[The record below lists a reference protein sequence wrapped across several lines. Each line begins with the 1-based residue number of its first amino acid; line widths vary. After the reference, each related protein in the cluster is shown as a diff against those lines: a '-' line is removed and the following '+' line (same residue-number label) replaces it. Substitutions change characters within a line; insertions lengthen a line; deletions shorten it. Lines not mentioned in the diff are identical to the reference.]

1 MNGSN
6 GRRGAARSSAEVD
19 DPLGVMNRA
28 AALTEHG
35 DPLCCRTEWQLS
47 YLEAFTPD
55 AKPLFRESSE
65 SMVAFVDS
73 SFPDGTRILLP
84 LDQSW
89 LYGAPL
95 LGPDAV
101 ELLLEL
107 LAEPAMRESP
117 PTLWLSGLTPD
128 GERQRQLVSALRRTH
143 SLHGIKSPPSPMQC
157 SASLEGGYEGYLSR
171 RSGHFRRRLRSAERK
186 GVDSGVQFERC
197 APTSATHA
205 RATFARMVA
214 VEQQSWK
221 GLSSCGMEQ
230 PESRAFYERMLVRLA
245 QIGAGRVMFARHGG
259 EDIGYIFG
267 GYANGAYRGQQ
278 FSFLDT
284 WRSYSIGNL
293 LQQEQLRWLCE
304 EGAERYDMGPMME
317 YKAHWTEQQS
327 RMDSWLVRPRAL
339 RPRT

>member
-1 MNGSN
+1 MNGSH
-6 GRRGAARSSAEVD
+6 GRRSAVRTFAEVD
-19 DPLGVMNRA
+19 DPLGAMNRA
-28 AALTEHG
+28 ASRTEHG

-47 YLEAFTPD
+47 YLEAFTPE
-55 AKPLFRESSE
+55 ATPLFRESGD
-65 SMVAFVDS
+65 SMIAFVDS

-101 ELLLEL
+101 DLLLQL
-107 LAEPAMRESP
+107 LDEPEFRESP
-117 PTLWLSGLTPD
+117 PTIWLSGLTPQ
-128 GERQRQLVSALRRTH
+128 GERQRQLVNALRRSHT
-143 SLHGIKSPPSPMQC
+143 LHGIQSPKPPLQC
-157 SASLEGGYEGYLSR
+157 SASLLGGYSGYLSR
-171 RSGHFRRRLRSAERK
+171 RSGHFRRRLRSSDRK
-186 GVDSGVQFERC
+186 ATEVGVQFERC
-197 APTSATHA
+197 APASAA
-205 RATFARMVA
+205 EAKVAFARMIE

-221 GLSSCGMEQ
+221 GLTQSGMEQ
-230 PESRAFYERMLVRLA
+230 PESREFYGRMLIRLA

-259 EDIGYIFG
+259 VDIGFIFG

-284 WRSYSIGNL
+284 WRAFSIGNL

-317 YKAHWTEQQS
+317 YKAHWTEQQA
-327 RMDSWLVRPRAL
+327 RMDSWLVRPRVS
-339 RPRT
+339 RSRT

>member
-55 AKPLFRESSE
+55 AKPLFRESSD

-143 SLHGIKSPPSPMQC
+143 SLHGIKSPLSPMQC

-186 GVDSGVQFERC
+186 GLDSGVQFERC

-259 EDIGYIFG
+259 EDIGFIFG

-284 WRSYSIGNL
+284 WRSYSI
-293 LQQEQLRWLCE
+293 
-304 EGAERYDMGPMME
+304 
-317 YKAHWTEQQS
+317 
-327 RMDSWLVRPRAL
+327 
-339 RPRT
+339 